1 MITKISPDLMWQYHI
16 KAKMI
21 CDKIEKN
28 CSDKY
33 SHIIGCHHYF
43 NRVIDFMDDGNIYF
57 KIVRKEWNSRQN
69 IYKEKTLEK
78 IR

>member
-1 MITKISPDLMWQYHI
+1 MITRISSDLMWQYHI

-21 CDKIEKN
+21 CDKIEES
-28 CSDKY
+28 CRSKY

-43 NRVIDFMDDGNIYF
+43 NRVIDAMDDGGVYF